1 MPYRSL
7 QRDRC
12 GGRVL
17 VVVVLWLPM
26 CEFVMARTSGIPHPT
41 TVVCNDC
48 RLSCTPLR
56 IPLTKLAD
64 NVK

>member
-7 QRDRC
+7 QRHRC

-41 TVVCNDC
+41 TVDCND
-48 RLSCTPLR
+48 RRRSSDPFITPLTR
-56 IPLTKLAD
+56 LAD
-64 NVK
+64 SVK